1 MHSENNDAGAIE
13 MVGQTQMEFDTPA
26 LYSSE
31 TQNTR
36 TLEEIQRSWLLN
48 PKSWVSRSRHIDLG
62 CMICSRRAFKW
73 MMWLLIVA
81 VFVIVAPTIM
91 TRSLPHHHPKSRIP
105 DNYTTALH
113 KVLFSL
119 MNKSELFIWIFFML
133 LHINYNLYLQICKFC
148 IWDSPR
154 KIMG

>member
-31 TQNTR
+31 TLNTR

-48 PKSWVSRSRHIDLG
+48 PKSRVSRSRHIDLG
-62 CMICSRRAFKW
+62 CMICSRRSFKW

-91 TRSLPHHHPKSRIP
+91 TRSLPHHHPKSPIP
-105 DNYTTALH
+105 DNYTAALH
-113 KVLFSL
+113 KVL
-119 MNKSELFIWIFFML
+119 LFFNEQKCKWFFFEYFL
-133 LHINYNLYLQICKFC
+133 CCFTLSNNLYLQIC
-148 IWDSPR
+148 
-154 KIMG
+154 